1 MKPYR
6 KNVGAVVFNQ
16 RGQVLAGE
24 RMDRAG
30 PLQFPQGGL
39 DAGEEPL
46 TGALR
51 ELYEE
56 TGLRPA
62 DDPVAE
68 LPDWLRYDFP
78 SDVPKKL
85 QKYQGQEQKW
95 FFFFWDG
102 DPAKLSLDHH
112 SQEFSRL
119 VWTDF
124 AELVQGIVPFK
135 RGVYEELLRLGR
147 PIIANYNHG
156 RSMKKIHDALRNIE
170 GTGS

>member
-6 KNVGAVVFNQ
+6 KNVGVVVFNS

-24 RMDRAG
+24 RLNPAG
-30 PLQFPQGGL
+30 SLQLPQGGL
-39 DAGEEPL
+39 DKGEEPL

-56 TGLRPA
+56 TGLRPPG
-62 DDPVAE
+62 DPVAE
-68 LPDWLRYDFP
+68 LAEWLRYDFP
-78 SDVPKKL
+78 PGVSKRL

-102 DPAKLSLDHH
+102 DPDRLSLDHH

-119 VWTDF
+119 IWTEF
-124 AELVQGIVPFK
+124 PELVAGIVEFK
-135 RGVYEELLRLGR
+135 RAVYEELYRQGR
-147 PIIANYNHG
+147 SIIAEYNKQ
-156 RSMKKIHDALRNIE
+156 R
-170 GTGS
+170 